1 MDWKDALT
9 LGTAIVTSLGG
20 GGAIVL
26 GLSGYLG
33 RRWADRALEKDRS
46 EYGQL
51 KSKLEADLRN
61 ASQFLQAEL
70 DKLTLIHKLRT
81 EGEFQRLAT
90 MWKNFAN
97 LRSAFASLP
106 HLGHQPVPR
115 DANQR
120 ALYVGERR
128 DEFRRATAST
138 QQSFYEE
145 MVFIPKRI
153 ADLAQ
158 DTLQLA
164 QKENTIHRTRDDQ
177 SAYET
182 LSRAT
187 FDEFNKQMTSLEK
200 AIREHIH
207 DASDKIEGR
216 AIGTAWKSD
225 SG

>member
-9 LGTAIVTSLGG
+9 LGTTIVTSLGG
-20 GGAIVL
+20 GGVIVFK
-26 GLSGYLG
+26 LSGYLG
-33 RRWADRALEKDRS
+33 RVWADRALEKDRF

-51 KSKLEADLRN
+51 RSKLEADLRN

-70 DKLTLIHKLRT
+70 DKLSLIHKLRT

-97 LRSAFASLP
+97 LRSAFASLA
-106 HLGHQPVPR
+106 HLGYKPS

-120 ALYVGERR
+120 SVYASERR
-128 DEFRRATAST
+128 DEFRSAIAST
-138 QQSFYEE
+138 RQSFYEE
-145 MVFIPKRI
+145 MVFIPKNI

-158 DTLQLA
+158 DILQLA
-164 QKENTIHRTRDDQ
+164 QKENTIFRTRDEY
-177 SAYET
+177 SAYEK
-182 LSRAT
+182 LSRTT

-207 DASDKIEGR
+207 DA
-216 AIGTAWKSD
+216 KSD
-225 SG
+225 RSRGAIALE